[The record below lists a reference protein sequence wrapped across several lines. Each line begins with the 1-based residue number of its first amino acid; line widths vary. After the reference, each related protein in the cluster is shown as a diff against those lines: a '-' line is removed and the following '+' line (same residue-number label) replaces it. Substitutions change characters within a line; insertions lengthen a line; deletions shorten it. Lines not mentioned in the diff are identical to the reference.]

1 MENSMDIREKKRRQ
15 LEKDFTETGAV
26 LNICLTDNKTSV
38 AKIQRDLIECKSLLY
53 CNREE
58 LRRLWL
64 ELVEQRRCLEL
75 VDQLDRLRST
85 PDALGYLVTARAWS
99 EATSLM
105 INSNY
110 MLESEIASIPA
121 VQTLKTDLAHKNKFL
136 IDELRKELN
145 RLLYDKPFILAL
157 DMHIRNPS
165 RDKSVRSHSDLQNI
179 NSLNKVAVTH
189 FVSLPLSDWYN
200 ASVSEPVVDANLYKE
215 PRTVATV
222 IARSTVTASHHDD
235 DTVDSQQHQQ
245 HNSALSHSDWIREIV
260 AVTHCLIRLQKLPQ
274 VRQIVLYYF
283 YANRGKSII
292 Y

>member
-1 MENSMDIREKKRRQ
+1 MTGGKDKKRRKLSCTADKDGGIDHARHILIRRQLMSKLRTVDMLVFDLIVCSSSMDIREKKRRQ

-165 RDKSVRSHSDLQNI
+165 RDKSVRSHS
-179 NSLNKVAVTH
+179 
-189 FVSLPLSDWYN
+189 
-200 ASVSEPVVDANLYKE
+200 E
-215 PRTVATV
+215 
-222 IARSTVTASHHDD
+222 
-235 DTVDSQQHQQ
+235 
-245 HNSALSHSDWIREIV
+245 
-260 AVTHCLIRLQKLPQ
+260 
-274 VRQIVLYYF
+274 
-283 YANRGKSII
+283 
-292 Y
+292 